1 MCHLN
6 LEENSEVGS
15 RNLIIIIYIY
25 IYYLGLHKCMGFV
38 LPCAKCSIVIIFD
51 KAMQLLTKLLVISV
65 GKSVWAKLD
74 MVWWPGLVEELGEK
88 QIVVSFFD
96 EDAE

>member
-25 IYYLGLHKCMGFV
+25 IYIILGYINVWV
-38 LPCAKCSIVIIFD
+38 LFCHVQNV
-51 KAMQLLTKLLVISV
+51 QLS
-65 GKSVWAKLD
+65 
-74 MVWWPGLVEELGEK
+74 
-88 QIVVSFFD
+88 SF
-96 EDAE
+96 

>member
-1 MCHLN
+1 MYGFCSAMCKMFNCH
-6 LEENSEVGS
+6 
-15 RNLIIIIYIY
+15 
-25 IYYLGLHKCMGFV
+25 H
-38 LPCAKCSIVIIFD
+38 FD